1 MIGITLEQVIDEA
14 ITSRLQ
20 NVWTALPGV
29 VVSWS
34 TSGTASVQ
42 PFPGVLINGEL
53 QPLPVLTNVPVAYP
67 AGAGGSVTYPL
78 EAGDKVI
85 LIFSS
90 SPLALWRDTG
100 DEADPFDV
108 RRHDLSDAWCIPVAG
123 GSAPAAQA
131 DRVIVAQPS
140 GQNDKLQL
148 GVAPLL
154 PATPPAQVPAVPD
167 GIVPPLL
174 PGLRQTS
181 GRAART
187 GDAIK
192 IIVDQTVVTNLIA
205 GFAAVA
211 AGVPVTP
218 FDMTGCIASGSDIVE
233 VE

>member
-1 MIGITLEQVIDEA
+1 MIGVTLEQVIDDA
-14 ITSRLQ
+14 ITNRLQ
-20 NVWTALPGV
+20 GVWTALPGV

-34 TSGTASVQ
+34 TSGRAAVQ

-53 QPLPVLTNVPVAYP
+53 QPLPVLTDVPVAYP
-67 AGAGGSVTYPL
+67 AGAGGSITYPL

-90 SPLALWRDTG
+90 SPLALWRETG
-100 DEADPFDV
+100 DEGDPFDV

-123 GSAPAAQA
+123 GSAPTAQT

-140 GQNDKLQL
+140 GQNDKLQI

-167 GIVPPLL
+167 GVVPPLA

-187 GDAIK
+187 GDTIK
-192 IIVDQTVVTNLIA
+192 IIVDQPTVSNFIA
-205 GFAAVA
+205 GMAAIA
-211 AGVPVTP
+211 AGLPVTP